1 MSPLTLREFLQQS
14 PLSFALQGQ
23 SSIYVS
29 PNIPYKKLLG
39 AQSYLPQHVQFE
51 EVLILI
57 DDTVFGSAKLGL
69 CITSEGLYY
78 KADFEELIYCSLTQ
92 LRSIYA
98 DTGFL
103 SQNLLLN
110 QHSKLNFTQPDRQ
123 GIQTVANV
131 LNAFI
136 QQRTNIQTS
145 SFNQNKFGNRD
156 ESLAQVPLWIS
167 SSLALH
173 LYIATQQT
181 GEVCPDHQ
189 ELIRA
194 YLAGAGEE
202 ARQYCLDHILDQ
214 PVGSF
219 DQIVQ
224 QLHQAE
230 PTYDYGYK
238 CITLD
243 LMLRLMISSYY
254 DFSEISMLFDEVS
267 LILKVSENDAK
278 KVAEFVI
285 QQVADWE
292 QENNQHSEHSFQQE
306 QTRDLQKE
314 QLEACRLLGLAMDDL
329 NIASIKKAY
338 RKKIAEFHP
347 DQYQQLPESVRLLIE
362 QQAQQL
368 NQARDVLEKLLT
380 N

>member
-1 MSPLTLREFLQQS
+1 MSPLTLKAFLQQS

-29 PNIPYKKLLG
+29 PNIPYKKFLG
-39 AQSYLPQHVQFE
+39 AQSYLPQHVQVD

-57 DDTVFGSAKLGL
+57 DDTVFGSAKIGL

-78 KADFEELIYCSLTQ
+78 KADFEEPIYCSLAQ
-92 LRSIYA
+92 LRSIQVE
-98 DTGFL
+98 TGFL
-103 SQNLLLN
+103 NQSLLLN
-110 QHSKLNFTQPDRQ
+110 QQSKLNFTQPDRQ

-136 QQRTNIQTS
+136 QQSSNSQTGPL
-145 SFNQNKFGNRD
+145 NQNKSGNRD
-156 ESLAQVPLWIS
+156 EFLAQVPLWIS

-173 LYIATQQT
+173 LYIASFQT
-181 GEVCPDHQ
+181 GEICSDHQ
-189 ELIRA
+189 ALISA
-194 YLAGAGEE
+194 YFSRVGEE
-202 ARQYCLDHILDQ
+202 ARQYCLDHLLDQ
-214 PVGSF
+214 PVRSF
-219 DQIVQ
+219 GQITQ
-224 QLHQAE
+224 QLRQAE

-243 LMLRLMISSYY
+243 LVLRLMFLNGYESDDLLRMY
-254 DFSEISMLFDEVS
+254 DEISFA
-267 LILKVSENDAK
+267 LKVSDDDATQIVV
-278 KVAEFVI
+278 KVVSEIEEAAQPNRQQQSEYQHDQFFDLNAE
-285 QQVADWE
+285 QQKAC
-292 QENNQHSEHSFQQE
+292 QLL
-306 QTRDLQKE
+306 DLSK
-314 QLEACRLLGLAMDDL
+314 DDL
-329 NIASIKKAY
+329 NMMSIKKAY

-368 NQARDVLEKLLT
+368 NQARDILEKLLT